1 MTLPTREE
9 ANESAM
15 YCDWIG
21 NPDGRL
27 IVEAYAD
34 GELLTKA
41 EWVATIDYD
50 AADDVADENDVS
62 IFLIREGVAAA
73 LGFGETT

>member
-1 MTLPTREE
+1 MNLPTREE

-62 IFLIREGVAAA
+62 IFLIREGVADA
-73 LGFGETT
+73 LGIGETP